1 MAIEGRLQNDVHLRA
16 HQRDADGLRHVLPI
30 NGRALRLRLAAERRV
45 SDAVTRDSR
54 LALAQL
60 LEHGVAVRS
69 NVSSRVHRESDE
81 LRGRDRGGA
90 AQHSR
95 GILFVFILLN
105 FERRG
110 TGDRPRSGDLVE
122 ARDDSIADV
131 VVVTE
136 GVPDHPPV
144 RNMMLGGRRARLIKA
159 LHVMFQQRLISDDV
173 NLVSEGGADH
183 AGDDVDNA
191 VVPPDAAVVAE
202 LAAQEMVTLGVT
214 DASARLVSLRWV

>member
-1 MAIEGRLQNDVHLRA
+1 M
-16 HQRDADGLRHVLPI
+16 
-30 NGRALRLRLAAERRV
+30 
-45 SDAVTRDSR
+45 
-54 LALAQL
+54 
-60 LEHGVAVRS
+60 
-69 NVSSRVHRESDE
+69 
-81 LRGRDRGGA
+81 
-90 AQHSR
+90 
-95 GILFVFILLN
+95 
-105 FERRG
+105 
-110 TGDRPRSGDLVE
+110 VE

-144 RNMMLGGRRARLIKA
+144 RNMMLGGRRARLIEA

-173 NLVSEGGADH
+173 NLVGEGSADH